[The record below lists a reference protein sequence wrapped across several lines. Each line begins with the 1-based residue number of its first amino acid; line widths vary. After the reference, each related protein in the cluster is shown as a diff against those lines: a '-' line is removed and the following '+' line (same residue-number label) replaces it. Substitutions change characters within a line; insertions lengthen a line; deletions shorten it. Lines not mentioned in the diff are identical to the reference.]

1 MRITIIAAI
10 DKQGAIGY
18 ENKLLFYLPADLKHF
33 KSLTTGHT
41 ILMGRKTFE
50 SLPKGALPE
59 RRNIVLSSKGTEFKD
74 AETFTSVELALQ
86 HCKNDEE
93 IFILGGDS
101 LYKQTVSI
109 ADSLCITHIDATAEN
124 ADAFFPE
131 IDSKI
136 WKETSHEKHEPDEK
150 NKIAFCFTTYERREK

>member
-10 DKQGAIGY
+10 DRERAIGY

-59 RRNIVLSSKGTEFKD
+59 RRNIVLSSKGAEFKD
-74 AETFTSVELALQ
+74 AETFTSVEQALEKCQ
-86 HCKNDEE
+86 NDEE
-93 IFILGGDS
+93 VFIIGGDS

-109 ADSLCITHIDATAEN
+109 ADRLCITHIEATADK
-124 ADAFFPE
+124 ADSFFPE
-131 IDSKI
+131 IDLNI
-136 WKETSHEKHEPDEK
+136 WKETSKERHEPDEK
-150 NKIAFCFTTYERREK
+150 NKIAFCFTNYERL